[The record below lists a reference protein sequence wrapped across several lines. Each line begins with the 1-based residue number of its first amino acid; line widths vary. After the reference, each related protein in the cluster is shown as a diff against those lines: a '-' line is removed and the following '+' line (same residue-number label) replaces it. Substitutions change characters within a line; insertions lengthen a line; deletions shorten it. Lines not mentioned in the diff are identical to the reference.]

1 MPLCERFHCA
11 GASVFMR
18 ARCVWVRSA
27 CCLCRSFKA
36 CQNSTQVEGQAGCRE
51 GGSVSG
57 VWCWWALVRWSG
69 CLSTNDSPA
78 CFHTQ
83 SRQLL
88 WNININEAHGRK
100 HTSHTLFFFFFF
112 KWKFFISCFV
122 LIYWQLSLTSI
133 KLSTPFFFCVDFSQG
148 ELKEN
153 SGVTA
158 FDEVGLVTASQNR
171 SLLV

>member
-100 HTSHTLFFFFFF
+100 HTSHTLFFFSNENFL
-112 KWKFFISCFV
+112 SVV
-122 LIYWQLSLTSI
+122 LFSFTGSSLWHPSNWAP
-133 KLSTPFFFCVDFSQG
+133 PFFF
-148 ELKEN
+148 
-153 SGVTA
+153 
-158 FDEVGLVTASQNR
+158 ASTSVR
-171 SLLV
+171 GS